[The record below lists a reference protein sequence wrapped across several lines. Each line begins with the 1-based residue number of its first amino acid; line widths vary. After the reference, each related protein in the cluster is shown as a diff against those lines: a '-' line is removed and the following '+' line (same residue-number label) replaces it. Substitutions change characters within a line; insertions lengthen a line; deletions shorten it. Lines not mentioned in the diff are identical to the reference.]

1 MCSTNSMRVAAGSY
15 RDGKAIPRR
24 NGKNGTV
31 AEQKIKVG
39 RVTAR
44 PYRIEE

>member
-1 MCSTNSMRVAAGSY
+1 MRVAAGSY
-15 RDGKAIPRR
+15 QDGKAIPRQK
-24 NGKNGTV
+24 GKNGAV
-31 AEQKIKVG
+31 SEQKIKVG

>member
-1 MCSTNSMRVAAGSY
+1 MRIAAGGY
-15 RDGKAIPRR
+15 RNGKAITRH

-31 AEQKIKVG
+31 AEQKIKIG
-39 RVTAR
+39 RINAR